1 MRAKVTPYIFL
12 LVAMLFV
19 AVDMLAQSVSL
30 SIHAVDK
37 DEAFIQKAIKP
48 QTSFNTAAACYAYIN
63 QLPTNLQAKG
73 FIAASVDSMYKDS
86 STIHIHLFLG
96 EQYTWSNLKIEEKDW
111 PLLNAAGIKKNN
123 FTAQTFNHLQVV
135 QLQEKVLDYCEN
147 NGYPFV
153 KLQFDSVQIT
163 IQEVTAK
170 LLIDKGIL
178 YKMDSIRVYGNAK
191 INKRFLYHYLNLP
204 EHSLYSTEK
213 FQAIN
218 QRLLELPYIQ
228 QAQPWRLNMLGGSYL
243 LDLFLQPKRSNQ
255 VDAIIGFLPA
265 NQQLG
270 GKLLFTVDAKLNL
283 QNAFATGE
291 TIALNWQQI
300 QPKSPR
306 LDLIFQ
312 RPYIFN
318 SQFGLDFAFD
328 LYKKDSAFLN
338 INTNIGVQYAL
349 SGKQKIKVLLQS
361 FRTNLL
367 DVDTLAIKSSRRL
380 PDIIDASV
388 TSLALEYELANTNYR
403 LNPRK
408 GNEIRLSFAGGNK
421 KTRQNNAITQIKDG
435 LFNYSTLYDTIKA
448 SSYQLKV
455 KLSAAQYFPLGKAS
469 VFKTAI
475 NGGLL
480 QSPQIFRNEMF
491 QIGGYRLLRG
501 FDEESIF
508 TNRYIVGTLEYRYLI
523 DLNSYFAVFSDI
535 GNASNSIMN
544 TNYSYIGGGFGF
556 AFQTK
561 QGIFNISYAAGKR
574 NDLPFNLRESKIHLG
589 FVSLF

>member
-1 MRAKVTPYIFL
+1 MSAKVTRYIFL
-12 LVAMLFV
+12 LTAMLFV
-19 AVDMLAQSVSL
+19 ALIGFAQTVSL
-30 SIHAVDK
+30 TIHAVDK
-37 DEAFIQKAIKP
+37 DEAFIQKTIKP

-63 QLPTNLQAKG
+63 QLPKVLQAKG
-73 FIAASVDSMYKDS
+73 FISVSIDSVYKDS
-86 STIHIHLFLG
+86 SNIHIKLFLG

-123 FTAQTFNHLQVV
+123 FTTQPFNQLQVV

-147 NGYPFV
+147 YGYPFA

-163 IQEVTAK
+163 DKELTAK

-178 YKMDSIRVYGNAK
+178 YKMDSIRIYGNAK
-191 INKRFLYHYLNLP
+191 INKSFLYHYLNLP

-213 FQAIN
+213 LQTIN
-218 QRLLELPYIQ
+218 QRLLELPYLQ
-228 QAQPWRLNMLGGSYL
+228 QIQPWRLNMLGGSYL
-243 LDLFLQPKRSNQ
+243 LDLFLQPKKSNQ

-265 NQQLG
+265 SQQLG

-283 QNAFATGE
+283 QNAFAAGE

-306 LDLIFQ
+306 LNLLFQ

-318 SQFGLDFAFD
+318 SQFGLDFSFD

-338 INTNIGVQYAL
+338 LNTNIGVQYVL

-367 DVDTLAIKSSRRL
+367 DVDTTAIKSSRRL

-408 GNEIRLSFAGGNK
+408 GNEIKLSFAGGNK

-435 LFNYSTLYDTIKA
+435 TFNYSTLYDTIKA
-448 SSYQLKV
+448 SSYQVKV
-455 KLSAAQYFPLGKAS
+455 KLNAAQYFPLGKAS

-491 QIGGYRLLRG
+491 QIGGYKLLRG

-523 DLNSYFAVFSDI
+523 DLNSYFAVFTDI
-535 GNASNSIMN
+535 GNASNSILQ
-544 TNYSYIGGGFGF
+544 TNYSYIGGGFGL

-574 NDLPFNLRESKIHLG
+574 SDLPFNLRESKIHLG